1 MRVVLLP
8 VLIVMLQ
15 GADVFA
21 HETAANT
28 ASPSPWD
35 AATLCALGLAALLYA
50 VGTWR
55 LLTRGVHVRRV
66 EWVAFWIGWTAL
78 VAAVAP
84 PLDAAAARL
93 FSAHM
98 AQHELLM
105 LVGAPLLI
113 VGRPIV
119 PWLWALPAAVRSSA
133 ASTLQGA
140 RPATLWRWLT
150 TPLVAWGLHG
160 LAIWIW
166 HLPVLYENA
175 VRNEALHAF
184 QHATFVATA
193 VFFWWGLVYGRYGRA
208 AYGASALYVF
218 VTSVHTGILGAL
230 FTLSS
235 APYYGVYAARAAE
248 SGVDAAADQQLAG
261 LYMWIPAG
269 AVLTLLG
276 LALVVAWLAEA
287 DRRTQAVR
295 R

>member
-1 MRVVLLP
+1 MRVVLLIL
-8 VLIVMLQ
+8 VAVVQ
-15 GADVFA
+15 DAVVFA
-21 HETAANT
+21 HETAPAT
-28 ASPSPWD
+28 TSPSRWD
-35 AATLCALGLAALLYA
+35 LATLCALGVAAVLYA
-50 VGTWR
+50 VGSWR
-55 LLTRGVHVRRV
+55 LKARGVEVRRV
-66 EWVAFWIGWTAL
+66 ERTAFWIGWAAL

-84 PLDAAAARL
+84 PLDAAATRL

-98 AQHELLM
+98 AQHELLT

-119 PWLWALPAAVRSSA
+119 PWLWALPDTMRSSA
-133 ASTLQGA
+133 GLTLQSA
-140 RPATLWRWLT
+140 RLATLWRWLT

-160 LAIWIW
+160 LALWIW
-166 HLPVLYENA
+166 HLPVLYESA
-175 VRNEALHAF
+175 VRNEGIHAF

-235 APYYGVYAARAAE
+235 APYYGVYAAHASEA
-248 SGVDAAADQQLAG
+248 GVDAVADQQLAG
-261 LYMWIPAG
+261 LYMWVPAG
-269 AVLTLLG
+269 AVLTLVG